1 MLTRQPRRT
10 FRAGRPVADLN
21 RRLPAVPLLLA
32 ALALLAVLFVGAPPA
47 QAQSSDLWTST
58 LTPKSLDT
66 GLGCDTASST
76 NANKCSTS
84 TTLSDNDFVLGGT
97 TYTVTTIRW
106 ESGSTESP
114 AYVSSVA
121 FELDRDVPAAL
132 LGGGYKMLIGT
143 EEWRLATYHQDAGSA
158 KSFTVHRNGL
168 TFTEDSAV
176 SLKIQTT
183 TPPQDQSELPAV
195 VLSKVGN
202 IPGTVSDNGH
212 VMDLPVTE
220 GGSTF
225 FQVAL
230 DKSPGAGVVVTVLPT
245 LSPTRP
251 CGGQNHSCGTDVTS
265 LSVNASNLTLTFS
278 GTETDTN
285 VWSNPQTVRIDA
297 AENDR
302 EGDEY
307 GVVLML
313 TSVTTGTATISKEV
327 AGVRVTMHDN
337 DAGGL

>member
-1 MLTRQPRRT
+1 MMNANS
-10 FRAGRPVADLN
+10 FRAS
-21 RRLPAVPLLLA
+21 RRAPALAVLVLTLA
-32 ALALLAVLFVGAPPA
+32 ALALLAVLSVQQAFPV
-47 QAQSSDLWTST
+47 QAQSSDLWTAT
-58 LTPKSLDT
+58 LTPKNLAD

-76 NANKCSTS
+76 NANKCSTAA
-84 TTLSDNDFVLGGT
+84 TLTDNNFILDGT
-97 TYTVTTIRW
+97 TYTITTIRW
-106 ESGSTESP
+106 KSGSTESP
-114 AYVSSVA
+114 AFVSSVA

-183 TPPQDQSELPAV
+183 TPPQAQSELPAV

-212 VMDLPVTE
+212 VMDLPITE

-230 DKSPGAGVVVTVLPT
+230 DKSPGAGVVVTVKPT
-245 LSPTRP
+245 LSPTKS
-251 CGGQNHSCGTDVTS
+251 CGGQNFSCGTDVTS
-265 LSVNASNLTLTFS
+265 LSVNQANLTLTFS

-327 AGVRVTMHDN
+327 AGVRVTLHDN

>member
-1 MLTRQPRRT
+1 MTTSRPRGT
-10 FRAGRPVADLN
+10 FRAARPAAAL
-21 RRLPAVPLLLA
+21 PLLLA
-32 ALALLAVLFVGAPPA
+32 ALALLAVLFVSAPPT
-47 QAQSSDLWTST
+47 QAQSTDVWTST
-58 LTPKSLDT
+58 LTPKSLDD

-76 NANKCSTS
+76 NANKCSAS
-84 TTLSDNDFVLGGT
+84 TTLTDNDFVLDGT
-97 TYTVTTIRW
+97 TYTITTIRW
-106 ESGSTESP
+106 KSGSTESP
-114 AYVSSVA
+114 AFVSSVA
-121 FELDRDVPAAL
+121 FELDQDVPAAL

-143 EEWRLATYHQDAGSA
+143 EEWRLATHHQDAGSA
-158 KSFTVHRNGL
+158 NSFTVHRNGL
-168 TFTEDSAV
+168 TFTVDSAV

-202 IPGTVSDNGH
+202 IPGTVSDSGH

-230 DKSPGAGVVVTVLPT
+230 DKSPGAGVVVAVLPT

-251 CGGQNHSCGTDVTS
+251 CGGQNFSCGTTVTS
-265 LSVNASNLTLTFS
+265 LSVNASDILLTFS